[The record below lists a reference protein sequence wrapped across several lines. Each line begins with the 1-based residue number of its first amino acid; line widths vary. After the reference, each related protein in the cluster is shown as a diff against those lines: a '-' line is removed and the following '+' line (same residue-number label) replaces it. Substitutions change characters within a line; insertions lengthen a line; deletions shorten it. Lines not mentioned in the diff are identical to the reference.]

1 MTNYIYKNPHPKGLR
16 VGECVKR
23 AITLATGKDYKQ
35 VSLELNRLKRK
46 LGLDR
51 FNNYINCITY
61 IEKELKGKKISL
73 PAVRG
78 KDRVSGRTFADYYP
92 TGTYILRMA
101 KHMCCCKNGTIY
113 DTWDCRE
120 KCVYLA
126 YKIGD

>member
-16 VGECVKR
+16 VGDCVKR
-23 AITLATGKDYKQ
+23 AITLASGKDYRQ

-46 LGLDR
+46 LGLKA
-51 FNNYINCITY
+51 FNSRENWKTY
-61 IEKELKGKKISL
+61 ITEELHGKKISF
-73 PAVRG
+73 PAIKG
-78 KDRVSGRTFADYYP
+78 KDRITGKTFANYYP
-92 TGTYILRMA
+92 KGTYILKMA
-101 KHMCCCKNGTIY
+101 KHICCCINGTIY